1 MNKKIIELIEN
12 SKMSIDFSNIETNTI
27 DELRELINKYTDKYK
42 SYKNRTINAF
52 DEMKNIFGV
61 KNDLIYKPK
70 SDSIYNFIESPKP
83 NLELWFAYKK
93 FFYKN
98 FDNAVLIRKQLQIQ
112 KRKADIQAYQKQYKK
127 QKIIC
132 NICQGHYLISN
143 KAKHFKTQKHLKP
156 IFPLV

>member
-1 MNKKIIELIEN
+1 MNEKIIELIEN
-12 SKMSIDFSNIETNTI
+12 SEMSIDFSNIETNTI
-27 DELRELINKYTDKYK
+27 DELRELINKYTDKYN

-93 FFYKN
+93 YFYKK
-98 FDNAVLIRKQLQIQ
+98 FDNAILIKKDLQKQ
-112 KRKADIQAYQKQYKK
+112 KRKADLKIYLNQQKT
-127 QKIIC
+127 C
-132 NICQGHYLISN
+132 DICQGRYLLKHKARHY
-143 KAKHFKTQKHLKP
+143 KTQKHLKCEN
-156 IFPLV
+156 